1 MVELVKQE
9 EAAGVLKLGR
19 AKATELSAAPDP
31 CWQKQRTW
39 EGTTMDRATAVTRA
53 ARLGRDSHRAQAI
66 QEVSIVSRATTVAP
80 AAMVLQ
86 GVTAGTY
93 QINHSSESHLHKS

>member
-1 MVELVKQE
+1 MKQG
-9 EAAGVLKLGR
+9 EAAGALRQAR

-31 CWQKQRTW
+31 CWQRQRTW
-39 EGTTMDRATAVTRA
+39 EGTTTDQATAVIRA

-66 QEVSIVSRATTVAP
+66 LEVSIGSRAIIAAP

-86 GVTAGTY
+86 EVTAGT
-93 QINHSSESHLHKS
+93 